1 LNVHELDIILKS
13 LELVESG
20 DEIQINR
27 SSGSI
32 DTLYDRLYD
41 YYATLD
47 TTNVELNYE
56 SWYYIVKE
64 DAPEVLDE
72 FLENT
77 AAKMEITVNYLMD
90 EFL

>member
-1 LNVHELDIILKS
+1 MKKTECSIELNVQQLDIILKA
-13 LELVESG
+13 LELVDSR

-56 SWYYIVKE
+56 SYV
-64 DAPEVLDE
+64 DQS
-72 FLENT
+72 F
-77 AAKMEITVNYLMD
+77 
-90 EFL
+90 

>member
-1 LNVHELDIILKS
+1 MKKTECSIELNVHELDIILKS
-13 LELVESG
+13 LELVESI

-47 TTNVELNYE
+47 TTNIELNYE
-56 SWYYIVKE
+56 SYV
-64 DAPEVLDE
+64 DQS
-72 FLENT
+72 F
-77 AAKMEITVNYLMD
+77 
-90 EFL
+90 

>member
-1 LNVHELDIILKS
+1 MKKTEVNIELNVHELDIILKA
-13 LELVESG
+13 LELVESI

-41 YYATLD
+41 YYAILD

-56 SWYYIVKE
+56 SYVE
-64 DAPEVLDE
+64 PS
-72 FLENT
+72 F
-77 AAKMEITVNYLMD
+77 
-90 EFL
+90 

>member
-1 LNVHELDIILKS
+1 MKKTEVNIELNVHELDIILKA
-13 LELVESG
+13 LELVENI

-56 SWYYIVKE
+56 SYV
-64 DAPEVLDE
+64 DQS
-72 FLENT
+72 F
-77 AAKMEITVNYLMD
+77 
-90 EFL
+90 

>member
-1 LNVHELDIILKS
+1 MKKTEVNIELNVHELDIILKA
-13 LELVESG
+13 LELVESI

-41 YYATLD
+41 YYAILD

-56 SWYYIVKE
+56 SYV
-64 DAPEVLDE
+64 DQS
-72 FLENT
+72 F
-77 AAKMEITVNYLMD
+77 
-90 EFL
+90 

>member
-1 LNVHELDIILKS
+1 MKKTEVNIELNVHELDIILRS
-13 LELVESG
+13 LELVESI

-56 SWYYIVKE
+56 SYVE
-64 DAPEVLDE
+64 PS
-72 FLENT
+72 F
-77 AAKMEITVNYLMD
+77 
-90 EFL
+90 

>member
-1 LNVHELDIILKS
+1 MKKTEVNIELNVHELDIILKS
-13 LELVESG
+13 LELVESI

-56 SWYYIVKE
+56 SYV
-64 DAPEVLDE
+64 DQS
-72 FLENT
+72 F
-77 AAKMEITVNYLMD
+77 
-90 EFL
+90 

>member
-1 LNVHELDIILKS
+1 MKKTEVNIELNVHELDIILKA
-13 LELVESG
+13 LELVESI

-47 TTNVELNYE
+47 TSNVELSYE
-56 SWYYIVKE
+56 SYVE
-64 DAPEVLDE
+64 PS
-72 FLENT
+72 F
-77 AAKMEITVNYLMD
+77 
-90 EFL
+90 

>member
-1 LNVHELDIILKS
+1 MKKTETHIELNVHELDIILKA
-13 LELVESG
+13 LELVGST

-47 TTNVELNYE
+47 TSNVELNYE
-56 SWYYIVKE
+56 SYV
-64 DAPEVLDE
+64 DQS
-72 FLENT
+72 F
-77 AAKMEITVNYLMD
+77 
-90 EFL
+90 

>member
-1 LNVHELDIILKS
+1 MKKTEVNIELNVHELDIILKS

-41 YYATLD
+41 YYVTLD

-56 SWYYIVKE
+56 SYV
-64 DAPEVLDE
+64 DQS
-72 FLENT
+72 F
-77 AAKMEITVNYLMD
+77 
-90 EFL
+90 

>member
-1 LNVHELDIILKS
+1 MKRTECSIELNVHELDIILKS

-41 YYATLD
+41 YYVTLD

-56 SWYYIVKE
+56 SYV
-64 DAPEVLDE
+64 DSS
-72 FLENT
+72 F
-77 AAKMEITVNYLMD
+77 
-90 EFL
+90 

>member
-1 LNVHELDIILKS
+1 MKKTECSIELNVHELDIILRS
-13 LELVESG
+13 LELVESI

-47 TTNVELNYE
+47 TTNIDLNYE
-56 SWYYIVKE
+56 SYV
-64 DAPEVLDE
+64 DQS
-72 FLENT
+72 F
-77 AAKMEITVNYLMD
+77 
-90 EFL
+90 

>member
-1 LNVHELDIILKS
+1 MKKTEVNIELNVNELDIILKA
-13 LELVESG
+13 LELVESV

-41 YYATLD
+41 YYVTLD

-56 SWYYIVKE
+56 SYVE
-64 DAPEVLDE
+64 PS
-72 FLENT
+72 F
-77 AAKMEITVNYLMD
+77 
-90 EFL
+90 

>member
-1 LNVHELDIILKS
+1 MKKTEVNIELNVHELDIILKA
-13 LELVESG
+13 LELVDSR

-56 SWYYIVKE
+56 SYV
-64 DAPEVLDE
+64 DQS
-72 FLENT
+72 F
-77 AAKMEITVNYLMD
+77 
-90 EFL
+90 

>member
-1 LNVHELDIILKS
+1 MKKTECSIELNVHELDIILKA
-13 LELVESG
+13 LELVESI

-47 TTNVELNYE
+47 TTNVKLNYE
-56 SWYYIVKE
+56 SYV
-64 DAPEVLDE
+64 DQS
-72 FLENT
+72 F
-77 AAKMEITVNYLMD
+77 
-90 EFL
+90 

>member
-1 LNVHELDIILKS
+1 MKKTETHIELNVNELDIILKA
-13 LELVESG
+13 LELVESV

-47 TTNVELNYE
+47 TSNVELNYE
-56 SWYYIVKE
+56 SYVE
-64 DAPEVLDE
+64 PS
-72 FLENT
+72 F
-77 AAKMEITVNYLMD
+77 
-90 EFL
+90 

>member
-1 LNVHELDIILKS
+1 MKKTEVNIELNVHELDIILRS
-13 LELVESG
+13 LELVDSR

-56 SWYYIVKE
+56 SYV
-64 DAPEVLDE
+64 DQS
-72 FLENT
+72 F
-77 AAKMEITVNYLMD
+77 
-90 EFL
+90 

>member
-1 LNVHELDIILKS
+1 MKKTECSIELNVHELDIILKS
-13 LELVESG
+13 LELVESI

-47 TTNVELNYE
+47 TSNVELNYE
-56 SWYYIVKE
+56 SYVE
-64 DAPEVLDE
+64 PS
-72 FLENT
+72 F
-77 AAKMEITVNYLMD
+77 
-90 EFL
+90 

>member
-1 LNVHELDIILKS
+1 MKETETHIELNVNELDIILKA
-13 LELVESG
+13 LELVESV

-47 TTNVELNYE
+47 TSNVELNYE
-56 SWYYIVKE
+56 SYVE
-64 DAPEVLDE
+64 PS
-72 FLENT
+72 F
-77 AAKMEITVNYLMD
+77 
-90 EFL
+90 

>member
-1 LNVHELDIILKS
+1 MKKTEINIELNVHELDIILKA
-13 LELVESG
+13 LELVESI

-47 TTNVELNYE
+47 TSNVEINYE
-56 SWYYIVKE
+56 SYV
-64 DAPEVLDE
+64 DQS
-72 FLENT
+72 F
-77 AAKMEITVNYLMD
+77 
-90 EFL
+90 

>member
-1 LNVHELDIILKS
+1 MKKTECSIELNVHELDIILKA
-13 LELVESG
+13 LELVESI

-41 YYATLD
+41 YYAILD

-56 SWYYIVKE
+56 SYV
-64 DAPEVLDE
+64 DQS
-72 FLENT
+72 F
-77 AAKMEITVNYLMD
+77 
-90 EFL
+90 

>member
-1 LNVHELDIILKS
+1 MKKTEVNIELNVHELDIILKA
-13 LELVESG
+13 LELVESI

-47 TTNVELNYE
+47 TTNVELSYE
-56 SWYYIVKE
+56 SYVE
-64 DAPEVLDE
+64 PS
-72 FLENT
+72 F
-77 AAKMEITVNYLMD
+77 
-90 EFL
+90 

>member
-1 LNVHELDIILKS
+1 MKRTECSIELNVHELDIILKS
-13 LELVESG
+13 LELVESI

-56 SWYYIVKE
+56 SYV
-64 DAPEVLDE
+64 DQS
-72 FLENT
+72 F
-77 AAKMEITVNYLMD
+77 
-90 EFL
+90 

>member
-1 LNVHELDIILKS
+1 MKKTEINIELNVHELDIILRS
-13 LELVESG
+13 LELVESI

-56 SWYYIVKE
+56 SYV
-64 DAPEVLDE
+64 DQS
-72 FLENT
+72 F
-77 AAKMEITVNYLMD
+77 
-90 EFL
+90 